1 MDRMTE
7 IAFYHFVKSMEMK
20 GILFATDFRANAIIH
35 ALLVG
40 IMGARDET
48 FLRIKRYLPK

>member
-1 MDRMTE
+1 MRQT
-7 IAFYHFVKSMEMK
+7 VTKT
-20 GILFATDFRANAIIH
+20 LVLRLTDFRANAIIH
-35 ALLVG
+35 VLLVG